1 MLKGL
6 LPQNGH
12 FLDVGANIGSILIP
26 LCTQRPDIKAIAVE
40 AAPWIFQYL
49 RSNVELNDLKIVE
62 LFNFALLDNNNCE
75 VDFFAPQ
82 DKFGK
87 GSLSPIFTKRSEK
100 VQSRTIDSIMEELDL
115 KSVEL
120 IKIDVEGYE
129 YFVFKGA
136 ENLLKSKNAPIILF
150 EFVDWAENTVEGLN
164 TGMAQQILLSMGF
177 QLYRIGEKHNLIKL
191 HSILHNGSHNLL
203 AVPQNNNLLKLEKR
217 GYKLYE

>member
-1 MLKGL
+1 M
-6 LPQNGH
+6 
-12 FLDVGANIGSILIP
+12 
-26 LCTQRPDIKAIAVE
+26 
-40 AAPWIFQYL
+40 
-49 RSNVELNDLKIVE
+49 
-62 LFNFALLDNNNCE
+62 
-75 VDFFAPQ
+75 DFFAPQ

-150 EFVDWAENTVEGLN
+150 EFVDWAENAVEGLN
-164 TGMAQQILLSMGF
+164 TGMAQQLLLSMGF

-203 AVPQNNNLLKLEKR
+203 AIPQNTNLSKLEKR